1 MADLFMTID
10 SDSEQDIASS
20 KKGKKANTA
29 PKDEEIQLAHSV
41 ILQDTDLDF
50 KRKSKHTTGHIVGSN
65 NHWNF
70 TESLQ
75 MDAARTHVDND
86 STNADEKAPFL
97 QEVEERVERMMHDKK
112 IKLPED
118 LTDLA
123 NVEKNDKE
131 INLEGGE
138 IPKEDATIH
147 YDKEDLISFH

>member
-1 MADLFMTID
+1 
-10 SDSEQDIASS
+10 
-20 KKGKKANTA
+20 
-29 PKDEEIQLAHSV
+29 
-41 ILQDTDLDF
+41 
-50 KRKSKHTTGHIVGSN
+50 
-65 NHWNF
+65 
-70 TESLQ
+70 